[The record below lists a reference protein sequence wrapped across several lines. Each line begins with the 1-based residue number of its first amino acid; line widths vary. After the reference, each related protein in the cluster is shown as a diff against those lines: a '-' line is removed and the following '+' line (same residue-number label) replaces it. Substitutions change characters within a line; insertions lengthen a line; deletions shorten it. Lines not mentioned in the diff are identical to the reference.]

1 MYTPLHLHTAVGSLL
16 DSMVNIP
23 DLMTRLKD
31 LNFESC
37 SITDHGNMMGVI
49 EFYQNCIKNN
59 IKPIIG
65 MEAYYTPDC
74 HSRKTNGFFSNK
86 QLEKYKEAIE
96 NYDFIKEESLKFE
109 EKVKNKLYDK

>member
-23 DLMTRLKD
+23 DLMTRLKA

-65 MEAYYTPDC
+65 MEAYYTLGD
-74 HSRKTNGFFSNK
+74 RTLKEVDQTG
-86 QLEKYKEAIE
+86 EKYHHLILLAKNSTGLSNLYKLSSLAYIE
-96 NYDFIKEESLKFE
+96 G
-109 EKVKNKLYDK
+109 

>member
-1 MYTPLHLHTAVGSLL
+1 MDIDDITLNIFFIYCWKHKPKRCQCGCGKHLPDSLNKCCMDHIL
-16 DSMVNIP
+16 DKSKYPECKYSKSNI
-23 DLMTRLKD
+23 
-31 LNFESC
+31 
-37 SITDHGNMMGVI
+37 
-49 EFYQNCIKNN
+49 
-59 IKPIIG
+59 
-65 MEAYYTPDC
+65 AYYTPDC